1 MVRYIGKRLLQ
12 IIPIFF
18 VVSVLIFALV
28 RMSPTEPITVAII
41 ITVVTFNVLSDNI
54 QMYLDPTQRK
64 LPPFKKLKKMA
75 GGLVE
80 E

>member
-1 MVRYIGKRLLQ
+1 VVRYIGKRLLQ

-18 VVSVLIFALV
+18 V
-28 RMSPTEPITVAII
+28 VAII

>member
-1 MVRYIGKRLLQ
+1 MLEEGRQYIQSNPAL
-12 IIPIFF
+12 
-18 VVSVLIFALV
+18 VFALGL
-28 RMSPTEPITVAII
+28 AII

>member
-1 MVRYIGKRLLQ
+1 
-12 IIPIFF
+12 
-18 VVSVLIFALV
+18 
-28 RMSPTEPITVAII
+28 
-41 ITVVTFNVLSDNI
+41 
-54 QMYLDPTQRK
+54 MYLDPTQRK

>member
-1 MVRYIGKRLLQ
+1 MLEEGRQYIQ
-12 IIPIFF
+12 SNP
-18 VVSVLIFALV
+18 ALV
-28 RMSPTEPITVAII
+28 FAPGLAII

>member
-18 VVSVLIFALV
+18 V
-28 RMSPTEPITVAII
+28 VAII